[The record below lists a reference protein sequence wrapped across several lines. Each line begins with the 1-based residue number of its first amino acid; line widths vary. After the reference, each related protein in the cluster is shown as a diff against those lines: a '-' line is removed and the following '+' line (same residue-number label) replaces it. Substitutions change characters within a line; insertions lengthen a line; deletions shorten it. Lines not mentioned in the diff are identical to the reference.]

1 MLVGARVHSTT
12 VGLLS
17 LALAGTVIMAAVQ
30 AGAAAPASPSPAGLG
45 PASNPTQPPEISV
58 SERSARLLGVREGEL
73 LELSA
78 SPTGP
83 WRLVRVAHVY
93 RPALYPSELALRRV
107 DVRLH
112 LPDLQALEGG
122 VDEVDSIVVRLRKPA
137 EADAV
142 AARLD
147 SVGLGFRA
155 YTSADLARRSSSTF
169 EVIARFHRAISAV
182 AILASSVF
190 LLAIMTL
197 RGEELRRQVGLMRLV
212 GISRTTVA
220 GAVLLI
226 ATGVA
231 LLGSA
236 VGIGLGYALSAAI
249 NGYYRHLFETD
260 LRFSQITPSLLGV
273 ATALSII
280 LGVAAGAL
288 TAWRLLRRPPL
299 DQVGR

>member
-1 MLVGARVHSTT
+1 VGARVHSTT

-17 LALAGTVIMAAVQ
+17 LVLAGTGIIAAVL
-30 AGAAAPASPSPAGLG
+30 AGVAAPVSPSPPGLG
-45 PASNPTQPPEISV
+45 PASNATRPPEISV
-58 SERSARLLGVREGEL
+58 SERSARLLGLREGEL

-93 RPALYPSELALRRV
+93 RPVLYPSELALRSV

-112 LPDLQALEGG
+112 LPDLQALTGG
-122 VDEVDSIVVRLRKPA
+122 ADEVDSIVVRLRRSA
-137 EADAV
+137 QADAA

-197 RGEELRRQVGLMRLV
+197 RGEDLRRQVGLMRLV
-212 GISRTTVA
+212 GIARTTVA

-236 VGIGLGYALSAAI
+236 VGIGLGYAISAGI
-249 NGYYRHLFETD
+249 NGYYRHLFATD
-260 LRFSQITPSLLGV
+260 LRFSQITASLLGV

-280 LGVAAGAL
+280 LGAGAGAL

-299 DQVGR
+299 EQVGR